1 MREDKGLT
9 GLLKGFYD
17 AKLPLVINDL
27 DYNLIMKEIEKL
39 TSITTSNT
47 QQQNITTL
55 ANDRGPITTGG
66 PINTAVWPND
76 STPNQMTLTNDGGT
90 QTQSNWSN
98 TSVLSV
104 EKRNGINT
112 LIRWVECNSAFLDYK
127 IGSRSIEAYIVLD
140 QLKKIL
146 IIDSYD
152 RTDKVLLNDLRTL
165 YIKDNGSK

>member
-17 AKLPLVINDL
+17 AKLPLGINDL
-27 DYNLIMKEIEKL
+27 DYNSIMKALDKI
-39 TSITTSNT
+39 TSISISNT
-47 QQQNITTL
+47 PQQNITTL
-55 ANDRGPITTGG
+55 ANDRG

-90 QTQSNWSN
+90 QYQSDWSN
-98 TSVLSV
+98 TGLSV

>member
-1 MREDKGLT
+1 LDK
-9 GLLKGFYD
+9 
-17 AKLPLVINDL
+17 I
-27 DYNLIMKEIEKL
+27 
-39 TSITTSNT
+39 TSISIPNT
-47 QQQNITTL
+47 PQQNITTL
-55 ANDRGPITTGG
+55 ANDRGPIITTSVW
-66 PINTAVWPND
+66 PTTAVWPND

-104 EKRNGINT
+104 EKRNGIT
-112 LIRWVECNSAFLDYK
+112 KLKRWVECSPNNEYK
-127 IGSRSIEAYIVLD
+127 IGNRSIEAYIVLD

>member
-1 MREDKGLT
+1 MKEDKGLA

-17 AKLPLVINDL
+17 TKLPLVINDL
-27 DYNLIMKEIEKL
+27 DYNSIMKVLDKI
-39 TSITTSNT
+39 TSISISNT
-47 QQQNITTL
+47 PQQNITTL
-55 ANDRGPITTGG
+55 ANDRGPID
-66 PINTAVWPND
+66 TAVWPTN

-90 QTQSNWSN
+90 QYQSNWSN
-98 TSVLSV
+98 TVVLSV
-104 EKRNGINT
+104 EKRKGINT
-112 LIRWVECNSAFLDYK
+112 LIRWVECNSSFLDYK
-127 IGSRSIEAYIVLD
+127 IGNRSIEAYIVLD

>member
-1 MREDKGLT
+1 MREDKGLA

-17 AKLPLVINDL
+17 AKLPLGINDL
-27 DYNLIMKEIEKL
+27 DYNSIMKVLDKI
-39 TSITTSNT
+39 TSISISNT
-47 QQQNITTL
+47 PQQNITTL
-55 ANDRGPITTGG
+55 ANDRG